1 MDTRGLLDQ
10 LLGAGKTL
18 LGRTGITTPEGGIS
32 DFGKGAAVGGLAG
45 LLLGNK
51 SGRKLATYGG
61 LATLGTM
68 AWRAY
73 SQSRSGPGH
82 LAPPAALEPSPTG
95 KLIVLRAILA
105 AARVDGQIDERE
117 QTLIDQEIARQGGD
131 ASLRAWI
138 EDQLR
143 TPLDPRSIAADVA
156 GDALLANE
164 VYLASAL
171 AIGETGFLERAYL
184 DGLAEHLG
192 LDGDLKRRLEA
203 DALSN
208 QPA

>member
-1 MDTRGLLDQ
+1 MNTGSLLDQ

-18 LGRTGITTPEGGIS
+18 LGRTGITTPEGGVS
-32 DFGKGAAVGGLAG
+32 DFGKGAAAGGLAG

-61 LATLGTM
+61 LAALGMM
-68 AWRAY
+68 AWQAY
-73 SQSRSGPGH
+73 SQSRSGPDDV
-82 LAPPAALEPSPTG
+82 APPASLEPSP
-95 KLIVLRAILA
+95 KDELVVLRAILA

-117 QTLIDQEIARQGGD
+117 QTLIDREIARQGGD
-131 ASLRAWI
+131 ASLRVWI
-138 EDQLR
+138 ANQLR
-143 TPLDPRSIAADVA
+143 TPPDPRSIAADVA
-156 GDALLANE
+156 GDALLASE

-171 AIGETGFLERAYL
+171 AIGEAGFLERAYL

-192 LDGDLKRRLEA
+192 LDNDLRQRLDA

-208 QPA
+208 QSV

>member
-1 MDTRGLLDQ
+1 MDTGGLLDQ

-32 DFGKGAAVGGLAG
+32 DFGKGAAAGGLAG

-51 SGRKLATYGG
+51 SGRRLATYGG
-61 LATLGTM
+61 LAALGTM

-73 SQSRSGPGH
+73 SQSRSGPVH
-82 LAPPAALEPSPTG
+82 LAPLAALEPSPTG

-105 AARVDGQIDERE
+105 AARVDGQIDESE
-117 QTLIDQEIARQGGD
+117 QTLIDQEIARKGGD

-143 TPLDPRSIAADVA
+143 TPPQLLDQQRDPVRFQAA
-156 GDALLANE
+156 
-164 VYLASAL
+164 SRP
-171 AIGETGFLERAYL
+171 T
-184 DGLAEHLG
+184 
-192 LDGDLKRRLEA
+192 
-203 DALSN
+203 
-208 QPA
+208 